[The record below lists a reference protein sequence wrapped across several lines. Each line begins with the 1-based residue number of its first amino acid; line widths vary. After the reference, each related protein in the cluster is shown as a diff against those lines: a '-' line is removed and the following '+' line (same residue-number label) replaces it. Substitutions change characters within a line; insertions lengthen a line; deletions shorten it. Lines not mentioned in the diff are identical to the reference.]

1 MSAAGPSRLRH
12 RILIETPVEVADGAG
27 GVRRT
32 WQASAPVWAAV
43 QPLKAADAPPL
54 ALPGQTVTHRVT
66 LRWRAGLTTAARLRL
81 GARVF
86 ALRAVHD
93 PEERRRVL
101 VCLAE
106 EARP

>member
-1 MSAAGPSRLRH
+1 MSAAGSSRLRH
-12 RILIETPVEVADGAG
+12 RMVIETPVEVADGAG

-32 WQASAPVWAAV
+32 WQSSATVWAAV
-43 QPLKAADAPPL
+43 QPLRAADAPPL

-81 GARVF
+81 GSRVF
-86 ALRAVHD
+86 SLRAVHD
-93 PEERRRVL
+93 PEERQRIL